1 MYIASISTAQPKNYY
16 DQNALLKAFEELWAQ
31 SHHNISRVR
40 RLHDAVKVGGRYLA
54 LEMEEYKQIQNFTES
69 NNHFIRVGTELGEE
83 VLRTGLRAANTDPSE
98 LDAIFFV
105 SVTGI
110 STPSIDALLVNRL
123 GLRQDIKRIPI
134 FGLGCVAGAAG
145 LARLHDYLK
154 AYPDHKAALVS
165 VELCSLTLQ
174 PQDLSIANLIASGLF
189 GDGASC
195 VIGFGENHRLDN
207 NIQPRVI
214 ASRSRFYPNTEEVMG
229 WKIGHQGFKVI
240 LKATVPQLAEQYLGE
255 DVARFLDFHG
265 LGHADIKHWV
275 CHTGGP
281 KVLQAFQKALKLTDD
296 TLKHSWSSLQNVG
309 NLSSSS
315 VLYVLKETLAQDDPQ
330 PGEYGVLIAMGPG
343 FCCEMVLF
351 QC

>member
-1 MYIASISTAQPKNYY
+1 MYIASVSTAQPKHHY
-16 DQNALLKAFEELWAQ
+16 DQNALLQAFEELWSQ
-31 SHHNISRVR
+31 SHHNIDRVR
-40 RLHDAVKVGGRYLA
+40 QLHEAVKVGGRFLA
-54 LEMEEYKQIQNFTES
+54 LEMDEYKKIQNFTES
-69 NNHFIRVGTELGEE
+69 NDHFIRVGTEIAEE
-83 VLRTGLRAANTDPSE
+83 VLRKGLQAANTDPSE

-110 STPSIDALLVNRL
+110 ATPSIDALLVNRL

-145 LARLHDYLK
+145 LGRLYDYLK
-154 AYPDHKAALVS
+154 AYPDHKAALIS

-174 PQDLSIANLIASGLF
+174 PQDLSRANLIASGLF

-195 VIGFGENHRLDN
+195 VIGFGDN
-207 NIQPRVI
+207 YKSTGTPKILG
-214 ASRSRFYPNTEEVMG
+214 SRSRFYPNTEDVMG

-240 LKATVPQLAEQYLGE
+240 LKASVPKMAQQYLGD
-255 DVARFLDFHG
+255 DVDNFLESYQ
-265 LGHADIKHWV
+265 LSRQDIKHWV

-281 KVLQAFQKALKLTDD
+281 KVLMAFQNALDLPDSA
-296 TLKHSWSSLQNVG
+296 LKHSWNSLQHVG

-315 VLYVLKETLAQDDPQ
+315 VLYVLKDTLAYDDPQ
-330 PGEYGVLIAMGPG
+330 PGEYGILLAMGPG
-343 FCCEMVLF
+343 FCCEIVLF

>member
-1 MYIASISTAQPKNYY
+1 MYIASVSTAQPKHHY
-16 DQNALLKAFEELWAQ
+16 DQEALLKAFEELWAQ
-31 SHHNISRVR
+31 SHHNIARVR
-40 RLHDAVKVGGRYLA
+40 QLHEAVKVGGRYLA
-54 LEMEEYKQIQNFTES
+54 LDMEEYKQIQNFTES
-69 NNHFIRVGTELGEE
+69 NDHFIRVGAEIAEE
-83 VLRTGLRAANTDPSE
+83 VLRKGLAASNTDPSE

-110 STPSIDALLVNRL
+110 ATPSIDALLVNHL

-145 LARLHDYLK
+145 LGRVYDYLK

-195 VIGFGENHRLDN
+195 VIGFGENHRPKS
-207 NIQPRVI
+207 NITPKI
-214 ASRSRFYPNTEEVMG
+214 LGSRSRFYPNTEDVMG

-240 LKATVPQLAEQYLGE
+240 LKATVPQMAEKHLGI
-255 DVARFLDFHG
+255 DVDRFLESYE
-265 LGHADIKHWV
+265 LTRQDIKHWV

-281 KVLQAFQKALKLTDD
+281 KVLLAFQKALDLPDSA
-296 TLKHSWSSLQNVG
+296 LKHSWDSLQNVG

-315 VLYVLKETLAQDDPQ
+315 VLYVLKETLAQDHPQ
-330 PGEYGVLIAMGPG
+330 SGEYGVLLAMGPG